1 MTTRRSRVWL
11 VVSSALLLIILISA
25 LVAFQLTRYGREY
38 TRLTRGTTREEVIKR
53 FGTPG
58 DVRKC
63 DSRSSSWDGNSVDE
77 TSKTCVEEFWYFSK
91 VSLEQW
97 AIGFDK
103 NGRVVSK
110 AYLLSP

>member
-11 VVSSALLLIILISA
+11 VVSSTLLLIILISA

-38 TRLTRGTTREEVIKR
+38 PRLTRGTTRDEVIKR

-58 DVRKC
+58 DIRKC
-63 DSRSSSWDGNSVDE
+63 DSLSSSWDGNSVDE
-77 TSKTCVEEFWYFSK
+77 ISKTCVEEFWYFSK

-97 AIGFDK
+97 VIGFDK

-110 AYLLSP
+110 AYLVSP

>member
-1 MTTRRSRVWL
+1 M
-11 VVSSALLLIILISA
+11 
-25 LVAFQLTRYGREY
+25 
-38 TRLTRGTTREEVIKR
+38 TREEVLKR
-53 FGTPG
+53 FGKPG

-63 DSRSSSWDGNSVDE
+63 DPKSSSWDGNPVDK
-77 TSKTCVEEFWYFSK
+77 TSMTCIEEFWYFSK